1 MAAGRGEAEQVMWTK
16 LGIPQGGD
24 GMCALEKFAQ
34 QGWRMDTQ
42 WALTGPSARDF
53 SKNRRNMY
61 L

>member
-1 MAAGRGEAEQVMWTK
+1 MMWTK
-16 LGIPQGGD
+16 LGIPQGRD

-34 QGWRMDTQ
+34 QGWRIDTQ